1 VRRVKTSI
9 NDILWGGGLRILK
22 KRKNSYYFN
31 GFGLAPDWG
40 KITTILQTEY
50 W

>member
-1 VRRVKTSI
+1 MMS
-9 NDILWGGGLRILK
+9 LWGGGLRILK